1 MSNLIVLIDQL
12 ARLAV
17 APLLFGLATSAALLL
32 VVRNWR
38 IALPALIVQYVLTG
52 ILLARVIPPGV
63 AIIKPFAGVIVC
75 LALSFAAQ
83 RTEHARAARGESVT
97 AARVLGMQWI
107 ALPSQ
112 FLVRVITAV
121 LVLTAA
127 FGAAVRFPLPGDANE
142 LSFATY
148 ILVASAVILIASAPE
163 ALNVGMGVL
172 MLLSGIEIGY
182 MPLEPSTT
190 VSVLLGLM
198 TLVVGIAVA
207 YLALADDGAVTSV
220 EDADDADDAADAAD
234 AKKLIDA
241 NPSTNEAGGNDER
254 AGTTKPSFVPQ
265 LEEGA

>member
-17 APLLFGLATSAALLL
+17 APLLFGLVASAAILL

-83 RTEHARAARGESVT
+83 RADHARAARGESV
-97 AARVLGMQWI
+97 ASARVGRVRWST
-107 ALPSQ
+107 LPSQ
-112 FLVRVITAV
+112 FLVRLVAAV

-127 FGAAVRFPLPGDANE
+127 FGAAVRFPLPGDAAA
-142 LSFATY
+142 LSLAAYT
-148 ILVASAVILIASAPE
+148 LVAGAILLIASTPDAI
-163 ALNVGMGVL
+163 NVGMGVL

-182 MPLEPSTT
+182 MPLESSIT
-190 VSVLLGLM
+190 VSILLGLM
-198 TLVVGIAVA
+198 TLVVGVAVA
-207 YLALADDGAVTSV
+207 NLILADEGAVFLS
-220 EDADDADDAADAAD
+220 DD
-234 AKKLIDA
+234 
-241 NPSTNEAGGNDER
+241 SNEAPPLHDETPPNGD
-254 AGTTKPSFVPQ
+254 AGAPRLGVG
-265 LEEGA
+265 EGA